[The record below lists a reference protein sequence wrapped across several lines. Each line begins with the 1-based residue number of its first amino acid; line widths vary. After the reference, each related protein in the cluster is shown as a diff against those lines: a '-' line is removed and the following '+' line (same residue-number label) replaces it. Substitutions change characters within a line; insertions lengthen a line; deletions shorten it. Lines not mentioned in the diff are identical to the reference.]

1 MRRRCEDPTDI
12 GFPQYGGKGIKI
24 SERWQRFDAFLAD
37 MGERPIGRTLDRWPN
52 RDGDYE
58 PGNCR
63 WATPKEQV
71 QNSRTPRLITFNGVT
86 KNVTEWARHFGIHPS
101 SMSERLAKGWHP

>member
-1 MRRRCEDPTDI
+1 MRRRCEDPKHAA
-12 GFPQYGGKGIKI
+12 FLQYGAIGVKV
-24 SERWQRFDAFLAD
+24 SERWQRFETFLAD
-37 MGERPIGRTLDRWPN
+37 MGERPNGKTLDRWPD
-52 RDGDYE
+52 RDGNYE

-63 WATPKEQV
+63 WATPKEQC

-86 KNVTEWARHFGIHPS
+86 KNITDWARHFGITQS